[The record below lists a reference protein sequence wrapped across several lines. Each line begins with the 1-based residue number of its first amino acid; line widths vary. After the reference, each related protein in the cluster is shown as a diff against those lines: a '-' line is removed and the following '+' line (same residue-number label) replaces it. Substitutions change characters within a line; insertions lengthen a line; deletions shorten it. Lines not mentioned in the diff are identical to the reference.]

1 MATKQSNGN
10 SDTVVES
17 GEGEFDEIA
26 FEASLEK
33 LDPTLIN
40 SEEPEVD
47 ASEEPETEEEE
58 LPEAEEAEESEPEEE
73 EAEDETDEEGEED
86 GEDVLSQID
95 FDALDASSAE
105 ALGKQFSDLLGDH
118 ASNFGKGFGS
128 GAGKELGKLR
138 GKLREVDEEKE
149 SLRKQLD
156 EGLSKMLPTNNP
168 HSDIHSLED
177 LDTKAESIES
187 SYRYMDKLLRG
198 TDEYFDIP
206 LNNGKTEEWDRAK
219 VGQWKD
225 YYEEQVKA
233 IPAQRKAIKE
243 LESIQGLTNE
253 EVEKAKAEVKFFED
267 EESSQFKEWKKLTN
281 DGEFSLMAR
290 AFPKLGAKLARALA
304 HSVEFKSKKPIG
316 KIKLPLKKAKPI
328 NGQIGG
334 AKSATP
340 RRGKKKVS
348 SSVSKR
354 IQSGDYD
361 DEDIM
366 ASLNIS

>member
-73 EAEDETDEEGEED
+73 EAEDETEEEGEED
-86 GEDVLSQID
+86 SEDVLSQID
-95 FDALDASSAE
+95 FDALTDDQ
-105 ALGKQFSDLLGDH
+105 KQ
-118 ASNFGKGFGS
+118 AIAKEIGS

-138 GKLREVDEEKE
+138 GEIRELKEGKE
-149 SLRKQLD
+149 SLQKQLD

-198 TDEYFDIP
+198 TDEYFDIS

-281 DGEFSLMAR
+281 DSEFSLMAR

-348 SSVSKR
+348 DSVNKR

>member
-47 ASEEPETEEEE
+47 ASEEPETEEGE
-58 LPEAEEAEESEPEEE
+58 LPEAEEAEEPEPEEE
-73 EAEDETDEEGEED
+73 EAEDETEEEGEED
-86 GEDVLSQID
+86 SEDVLSQID
-95 FDALDASSAE
+95 FDALTDDQ
-105 ALGKQFSDLLGDH
+105 KQ
-118 ASNFGKGFGS
+118 AIAKEIGS

-138 GKLREVDEEKE
+138 GEIRELKEGKE
-149 SLRKQLD
+149 SLQKQLD

-348 SSVSKR
+348 ASVNKR

>member
-47 ASEEPETEEEE
+47 ASEEPETEEGE
-58 LPEAEEAEESEPEEE
+58 LPEAEEAEEPEPEEE
-73 EAEDETDEEGEED
+73 ESEDETEEEGEED
-86 GEDVLSQID
+86 SEDVLSQID
-95 FDALDASSAE
+95 FDALTDDQ
-105 ALGKQFSDLLGDH
+105 KQ
-118 ASNFGKGFGS
+118 AIAKEIGS

-138 GKLREVDEEKE
+138 GEIRELKEGKE
-149 SLRKQLD
+149 SLQKQLD

-198 TDEYFDIP
+198 TDEYFDIS

-304 HSVEFKSKKPIG
+304 HSIEFKSKKPIG

-328 NGQIGG
+328 SGQIGG

-348 SSVSKR
+348 ASVNKR

>member
-10 SDTVVES
+10 TDTVAES
-17 GEGEFDEIA
+17 VEGEFDEIA

-40 SEEPEVD
+40 SEEPAVD
-47 ASEEPETEEEE
+47 TSEESETEEEE
-58 LPEAEEAEESEPEEE
+58 EAEAEEAEETTESEEEETEE
-73 EAEDETDEEGEED
+73 EAEEEEEEE

-95 FDALDASSAE
+95 FDALTDDQ
-105 ALGKQFSDLLGDH
+105 KQ
-118 ASNFGKGFGS
+118 AIAKEIGS

-138 GKLREVDEEKE
+138 GEIRELKEGKE
-149 SLRKQLD
+149 SLQRQLD

-177 LDTKAESIES
+177 LDTKADSSES

-198 TDEYFDIP
+198 TEEYFDIP
-206 LNNGKTEEWDRAK
+206 MSDGKTEEWDRAK

-225 YYEEQVKA
+225 YYEGQLKA

-328 NGQIGG
+328 NGTAGG
-334 AKSATP
+334 AKTSKP
-340 RRGKKKVS
+340 NQGKKKPS
-348 SSVSKR
+348 DAMRKR
-354 IQSGDYD
+354 FQSGEQTE
-361 DEDIM
+361 EDIM
-366 ASLNIS
+366 ASIFQQ

>member
-10 SDTVVES
+10 TDTVSES
-17 GEGEFDEIA
+17 VEGEFDEIA
-26 FEASLEK
+26 FEKQLAGQ
-33 LDPTLIN
+33 DPTLIN
-40 SEEPEVD
+40 SEEPDVD
-47 ASEEPETEEEE
+47 TSEEPETEEEDA
-58 LPEAEEAEESEPEEE
+58 EAEEAEESTEEVEESEEE
-73 EAEDETDEEGEED
+73 EDSD
-86 GEDVLSQID
+86 DVLSQID
-95 FDALDASSAE
+95 FDALTDDQ
-105 ALGKQFSDLLGDH
+105 KQ
-118 ASNFGKGFGS
+118 AIAKEIGS

-138 GKLREVDEEKE
+138 GEIRDLKEGKE
-149 SLRKQLD
+149 SLQKQLD

-168 HSDIHSLED
+168 HSDIHSLKD
-177 LDTKAESIES
+177 LDTKADSSES

-198 TDEYFDIP
+198 TEEYFDIP
-206 LNNGKTEEWDRAK
+206 MSNGGSEEWDRAK

-225 YYEEQVKA
+225 HYEAQVKA

-253 EVEKAKAEVKFFED
+253 EVEKAKAEVKFFDD
-267 EESSQFKEWKKLTN
+267 EESSQFKEWKALTN

-334 AKSATP
+334 AKTSTP
-340 RRGKKKVS
+340 RRGKKKAS
-348 SSVSKR
+348 ASVNKR
-354 IQSGDYD
+354 FQSGEQTE
-361 DEDIM
+361 EDIM
-366 ASLNIS
+366 SRIFA

>member
-47 ASEEPETEEEE
+47 ASEEPETEEGE
-58 LPEAEEAEESEPEEE
+58 LPEAEEAEEPEPEEE
-73 EAEDETDEEGEED
+73 EAEDETEEEVEED
-86 GEDVLSQID
+86 SEDVLSQID
-95 FDALDASSAE
+95 FDALTDDQ
-105 ALGKQFSDLLGDH
+105 KQ
-118 ASNFGKGFGS
+118 AIAKEIGS

-138 GKLREVDEEKE
+138 GEIRELKEGKE
-149 SLRKQLD
+149 SLQKQLD

-348 SSVSKR
+348 ASVNKR